1 MTRVLTTLAATAAAL
16 AVASPAALAA
26 GDGDHHDDLPTERGA
41 RSVHD
46 PRPRL
51 VVADAAVGK
60 VAVVDLTRRKVLT
73 RLKVAAPA
81 SLAAAGDGR
90 HVLAGQSSANRVD
103 VIDGG
108 AWSVEHGDHHH
119 HYVRAPRR
127 RAAILGPTPI
137 HLVSHGDRFAVF
149 TDGDGIGTVQTLAN
163 VGRGAKGARR
173 VASGAPH
180 HGVAVPF
187 GTRTLVSLPDAAG
200 APVGVGVANAKG
212 VIGQR
217 FEQCPGLHGEAA
229 VGRNTVVFACA
240 DGYLSVSLSGSRVTA
255 AKTAAVADGAGVRRS
270 STLSSAEGLPYVI
283 GNLGN
288 RAFVRV
294 LPKTGPAN
302 VIDLD
307 ADHGAFVLDGDSRSL
322 LTVTVDG
329 NLTQINPATGA
340 VIARVKVSE
349 PFSMA
354 GGFSVPRP
362 QIALGGER
370 RAYVSDP
377 AGRRVVEV
385 ATNPLRV
392 TRSITV
398 GGTPLSLVV
407 VGAGEEGH
415 DH

>member
-26 GDGDHHDDLPTERGA
+26 GHGDHHDDLPTERGA

-51 VVADAAVGK
+51 VVADATVGK

-73 RLKVAAPA
+73 RFRTAAPA
-81 SLAAAGDGR
+81 SLAAVGDGR

-108 AWSVEHGDHHH
+108 AWSVEHGDHDH
-119 HYVRAPRR
+119 HYIRAPRR

-149 TDGDGIGTVQTLAN
+149 TDGNGVGTVQTFAN

-180 HGVAVPF
+180 HGVAVPL
-187 GTRTLVSLPDAAG
+187 GTRTLVSLPDASG
-200 APVGVGVANAKG
+200 SPVGVGVANPRG
-212 VIGQR
+212 VIGRR

-240 DGYLSVSLSGSRVTA
+240 DGYLSVSLAGSRVTA
-255 AKTAAVADGAGVRRS
+255 AKTPAVSDGAGVRRS
-270 STLSSAEGLPYVI
+270 STLSSAEGLPYVV

-294 LPKTGPAN
+294 LPRTGPAN
-302 VIDLD
+302 VIELD
-307 ADHGAFVLDGDSRSL
+307 TDHGAFVLDGASRTL

-329 NLTQINPATGA
+329 QLTQINPVSGA
-340 VIARVKVSE
+340 VVARVPVAA
-349 PFSMA
+349 PFSMS
-354 GGFSVPRP
+354 GGFAVPRP
-362 QIALGGER
+362 QIALGAER

-392 TRSITV
+392 TRAIAV
-398 GGTPLSLVV
+398 GGTPSSLAV
-407 VGAGEEGH
+407 VGGGGH
-415 DH
+415 HH